1 MTSDLHMTLTKARR
15 RLLCAAAATRAA
27 VGGAPPPRPA
37 ALPAGAR
44 LRGAAPPALRPHTL
58 AAQLCRAG
66 REAPGG
72 HAGRGARRDG
82 RALLTDTNTLGG
94 GGTNC
99 EQKPCVDVRTPTRST
114 FYILITL
121 YTVPLPV
128 FTRCN
133 FQNSAGQCA
142 RENLTP
148 QRCQ

>member
-1 MTSDLHMTLTKARR
+1 MTLTKARR

-99 EQKPCVDVRTPTRST
+99 EQKPCGCANTYQHVLLTYYFIQVLTSFYALQFSEFCWAVRSRK
-114 FYILITL
+114 
-121 YTVPLPV
+121 
-128 FTRCN
+128 
-133 FQNSAGQCA
+133 
-142 RENLTP
+142 P
-148 QRCQ
+148 QRCQAQALAL